1 MATREMQ
8 TFCSSSFHCFA
19 KRVALDVMG
28 HPQVQKNRR
37 ANGNNEKYSNCRAK
51 NQPAVSRT
59 TYAHTDYYR
68 AFRLSK
74 TRSAIYREFNNGRMV
89 RFSPPEEFSDFSN

>member
-8 TFCSSSFHCFA
+8 TFRSFSLHCFA
-19 KRVALDVMG
+19 KRVALDVMA
-28 HPQVQKNRR
+28 HPRVQKNRR
-37 ANGNNEKYSNCRAK
+37 ANGNNEKYSNCRGK
-51 NQPAVSRT
+51 NQPAAPRT

-74 TRSAIYREFNNGRMV
+74 TRSAIYREFNNGRLGQIFTSRSIQ
-89 RFSPPEEFSDFSN
+89 RF

>member
-1 MATREMQ
+1 MAAREMQ
-8 TFCSSSFHCFA
+8 TFCSFSFHCFA

-28 HPQVQKNRR
+28 HPRVQKNRR
-37 ANGNNEKYSNCRAK
+37 ANGNNEKYSKCRGK

-74 TRSAIYREFNNGRMV
+74 TRSAIYREFNNGRMGQIFASRSIQ
-89 RFSPPEEFSDFSN
+89 RF